1 MLQSQGG
8 ESGGPAR
15 GRAARSLPHA
25 GKWELN
31 AQLQDSWPSAARG
44 RVASPGGAVVKLGR
58 RAPWVR
64 GRAGQGRGEMGSP

>member
-1 MLQSQGG
+1 MLQSRGG

-31 AQLQDSWPSAARG
+31 AQLQDSRPSAAGG
-44 RVASPGGAVVKLGR
+44 RVAFPGGAVVKLGW
-58 RAPWVR
+58 RARWVR
-64 GRAGQGRGEMGSP
+64 GRGEVGSP